1 MLGMGGLVL
10 GWGHAWRSGEEVLE
24 PERAGSPARQPE
36 GVSAGAIEQER
47 CIHRPVS
54 SSAWQRVLAA
64 RCIERPGLEEPERP
78 VGRRDSVGLTGWA
91 EEAPSGTTEW
101 VR

>member
-36 GVSAGAIEQER
+36 GVSAGAIEQEFIR
-47 CIHRPVS
+47 KGIAEVWLGWCKRELVD
-54 SSAWQRVLAA
+54 RLK
-64 RCIERPGLEEPERP
+64 GLSEVRHVQKEASP
-78 VGRRDSVGLTGWA
+78 DSGPQGKEA
-91 EEAPSGTTEW
+91 GEEAPA
-101 VR
+101 R